1 MFLMQIIN
9 FGSLNID
16 RSYIVPHLVREGE
29 TLSSVDMEVT
39 SGGKGLNQSI
49 ALARAGL
56 PVFHAGKVGAD
67 GRFLLDQLRESGV
80 DVSLVTLSEGLV
92 TGHAVVQVD
101 LAGRNSILLYG
112 GANRAITREEIDRV
126 LERFGPGDWLFLQNE
141 ISCLDYLICAAAR
154 RGLAVVLN
162 PSPLDDALLRTE
174 LGGVSWFILNEIEG
188 EGLTGEREPER
199 VCAALRARWPGSKVV
214 LTLGEQGAVCDDGE
228 GFYRRESFPT
238 CAVDSTAAGDTF
250 TGYFFAALC
259 RGEDPKSA
267 LEQAGMAASL
277 AVSRRGAAASIPTL
291 AEVRQALA
299 IWRQTPA
306 EAGPIQ
312 AADVRSG

>member
-1 MFLMQIIN
+1 MRILN

-16 RSYIVPHLVREGE
+16 RSYVVPHLVQEGE

-67 GRFLLDQLRESGV
+67 GRFLLDQLKESGV
-80 DVSLVTLSEGLV
+80 DVSLVTLSEDLV

-101 LAGRNSILLYG
+101 LAGHNSILLYG
-112 GANRAITREEIDRV
+112 GANQAITGEEIDQV

-141 ISCLDYLICAAAR
+141 VS
-154 RGLAVVLN
+154 GLTHIIRTASRLGMTVVLN
-162 PSPLDDALLRTE
+162 PSPLDNTLLHAE
-174 LGGVSWFILNEIEG
+174 LDGVSWFILNEIEG
-188 EGLTGEREPER
+188 EGLTGEQDPER
-199 VCAALRARWPGSKVV
+199 ICAALRARWPGSKVV

-228 GFYRRESFPT
+228 DFLWRESFPT
-238 CAVDSTAAGDTF
+238 HTVDSTAAGDTF

-259 RGEDPKSA
+259 RGESPEWA

-277 AVSRRGAAASIPTL
+277 AVGRRGAAASIPTR
-291 AEVRQALA
+291 AEVQQALTA
-299 IWRQTPA
+299 WHQALTEPSL
-306 EAGPIQ
+306 IQ
-312 AADVRSG
+312 AAPNSSI

>member
-1 MFLMQIIN
+1 MFLMQILN

-16 RSYIVPHLVREGE
+16 RSYVVPHLVQEGE

-80 DVSLVTLSEGLV
+80 DVSLVTLSEDLV

-112 GANRAITREEIDRV
+112 GANQAITCEEIDRV

-141 ISCLDYLICAAAR
+141 VSCLDYLICAASR
-154 RGLAVVLN
+154 RGMTVVLN
-162 PSPLDDALLRTE
+162 PSPLDDALLRAE

-199 VCAALRARWPGSKVV
+199 ICAALRARWPGSKVV
-214 LTLGEQGAVCDDGE
+214 LTLGERGAVCDDGE
-228 GFYRRESFPT
+228 GFLWRESFPT
-238 CAVDSTAAGDTF
+238 RTVDSTAAGDTF

-259 RGEDPKSA
+259 RGEEPERA

-277 AVSRRGAAASIPTL
+277 AVGRRGAAASIPTR
-291 AEVRQALA
+291 AEVQQALA
-299 IWRQTPA
+299 AWRQVPA
-306 EAGPIQ
+306 EPGFIQ
-312 AADVRSG
+312 AADRRSV